1 MDATLNPHT
10 TTTGVSTETTTTPAT
25 LREHV
30 LNALNRYFRY
40 IRENEPTVGIQN
52 LVLEEVES
60 ALYEAIMK
68 FTHGNQSRAAIL
80 LGVSRGTLRTKLK
93 QYFGTT
99 HIGLTEPHF
108 QSSVTTTT
116 TTTETEV

>member
-1 MDATLNPHT
+1 MVDTMERTEQAKATTAKP
-10 TTTGVSTETTTTPAT
+10 

-30 LNALNRYFRY
+30 LDALKRYFDALAGS
-40 IRENEPTVGIQN
+40 NPVGLHN

-68 FTHGNQSRAAIL
+68 FVRGNQSRAARL

-99 HIGLTEPHF
+99 HVGLPLE
-108 QSSVTTTT
+108 
-116 TTTETEV
+116 